1 MPAVGLLT
9 YETCEVGQCRQEGD
23 FEIGEAGETFEDRR
37 QPERYAITSGQRA
50 EVAQR
55 QQHNVTVAQRL
66 PDTERMD
73 LLLGVLFLA

>member
-1 MPAVGLLT
+1 MPAVYLLT
-9 YETCEVGQCRQEGD
+9 YETGEVWQSGQEGHG
-23 FEIGEAGETFEDRR
+23 EVVEAGETFEDSR
-37 QPERYAITSGQRA
+37 QPERYAIASGERS